1 MDIDRARTPPGGNV
15 RHPAGRLVPGMAPGT
30 TGWIVAGLALCATA
44 ALASAGLPPPLVL
57 LATGSALALAG
68 LALAAALYLAGKRM
82 GRDGTVGW
90 DAAASLAFLGFA
102 AALLTDT
109 GEAMKAF
116 AELRA
121 R

>member
-1 MDIDRARTPPGGNV
+1 MDIDRARMPTGDNV
-15 RHPAGRLVPGMAPGT
+15 RHPARRVVPGIAPGT
-30 TGWIVAGLALCATA
+30 TGWILAGLALCATA
-44 ALASAGLPPPLVL
+44 ALASASLPPPLVL